1 MAYHHTMIETL
12 KGRREEL
19 SPDVPKDKEF
29 ILGVLTHASDLN
41 NSALDFDNYIVW
53 AKLISMEFQDQ
64 TASEKNA
71 GVPVT
76 QMFVY
81 KDELAFY
88 KGQSFF
94 VGVLVAP

>member
-1 MAYHHTMIETL
+1 MAFHMKMIEKL
-12 KGRREEL
+12 KSTRDSL
-19 SPDVPKDKEF
+19 SPENPADKEF
-29 ILGVLTHASDLN
+29 IIEVLAHASDLN
-41 NSALDFDNYIVW
+41 NSTLEFDNYIVW

-64 TASEKNA
+64 TTSEKNS

>member
-1 MAYHHTMIETL
+1 MAFHMKMIEKL
-12 KGRREEL
+12 KNTRDSL
-19 SPDVPKDKEF
+19 TPDSPQDKEF
-29 ILGVLTHASDLN
+29 IIEVLAHASDLN
-41 NSALDFDNYIVW
+41 NSTLDFDNYIVW

-64 TASEKNA
+64 TTAEKNS